1 MSHYFVEKCNIK
13 INQKLNKKTQK
24 NVRKSIDKIK
34 SKIYN
39 KTKQKIAN
47 NLFDKKN
54 FLGGLFYDINITYKK
69 YRNNR

>member
-1 MSHYFVEKCNIK
+1 MSHKFVEKCK
-13 INQKLNKKTQK
+13 WKNKKMFAKT
-24 NVRKSIDKIK
+24 IDNLK

>member
-1 MSHYFVEKCNIK
+1 MK
-13 INQKLNKKTQK
+13 NKKEK
-24 NVRKSIDKIK
+24 MFAKSIDKIK

>member
-1 MSHYFVEKCNIK
+1 MHKYFLYKTK
-13 INQKLNKKTQK
+13 IEDNSTLFFQK
-24 NVRKSIDKIK
+24 NVRKTIDKIK
-34 SKIYN
+34 TKIYN

-69 YRNNR
+69 YRDNR